1 MKKLWFRIVEK
12 SLERRSMKRQYVS
25 SSNVYSVK
33 KKALKTYNYAQ
44 YIYRDEE
51 VAINGFIC
59 VGDSDYV
66 SNRCAFSD
74 GTVLNLV
81 VVLKLIINKWKRC
94 KVFSI

>member
-1 MKKLWFRIVEK
+1 MDMVEFPNWEVNRYYG
-12 SLERRSMKRQYVS
+12 L
-25 SSNVYSVK
+25 K
-33 KKALKTYNYAQ
+33 KKQFNHVLNMY
-44 YIYRDEE
+44 
-51 VAINGFIC
+51 

-81 VVLKLIINKWKRC
+81 VVLKLILNKWKRC